1 MFRYLL
7 YWFILCALL
16 LLLSGC
22 ANKVR
27 DIAGFNKRIV
37 FQFTVQGKLAL
48 NNENI
53 TYYIVINA
61 PSGQKDQV
69 LDPATNGPRINGPS
83 LNDLPQFLAGRLPF
97 IGLLP
102 GDVPSQWTDF
112 YYLQGTADG
121 KGAMGRGRLNP
132 ISRAP
137 EIIQRNYPIDNLWRK
152 LSDSTFEVQI
162 LFNDLTSASDTP
174 ANFVFNLATGDSID
188 TGQGFLYDYWRANI
202 PFAVRTGILNSVVE
216 DLDPN
221 PQIILRP
228 IPGRPLP
235 QLPPG
240 VNQADVNIISYKYRI
255 VQ

>member
-1 MFRYLL
+1 MLRH
-7 YWFILCALL
+7 LL
-16 LLLSGC
+16 LFVLLVSAALLSGC
-22 ANKVR
+22 AKKIR
-27 DIAGFNKRIV
+27 DIAGFNKRVV

-48 NNENI
+48 DNENI

-61 PSGQKDQV
+61 PSGRKDQP
-69 LDPATNGPRINGPS
+69 LDPATSGPRINAPS

-97 IGLLP
+97 IGALP
-102 GDVPSQWTDF
+102 GDVDSQWTDF

-121 KGAMGRGRLNP
+121 KGAMGRGRWNP

-137 EIIQRNYPIDNLWRK
+137 EIVQRNYPIDNLWRK
-152 LSDSTFEVQI
+152 LSESSFEVQI
-162 LFNDLTSASDTP
+162 LFSDLTSASDAP
-174 ANFVFNLATGDSID
+174 ANFVFNLASSDSID

-202 PFAVRTGILNSVVE
+202 PFAVRTGTVNSQVE

-240 VNQADVNIISYKYRI
+240 VNPADVNILSYKYRI